1 MEQYLHYSERDYI
14 RMKVGDVL
22 MVCLEDSSVAP
33 IQKLVESLVVIG
45 PDSISVLREMLNEAT
60 KRKNQVEDDQDQVL
74 QGLRENLS
82 SLGLNFSSAKKP
94 GLVMRMRPSRMNDLM
109 RKQGI
114 LDEKM
119 QVQCQQLLQDSRD
132 LLIGLSIKLDLLSR
146 IEEYLEDWM
155 WGIFYLS
162 SNRMTKNNPLL
173 H

>member
-1 MEQYLHYSERDYI
+1 MEQFIHYSERDYI

-45 PDSISVLREMLNEAT
+45 PESISVLREMLNEAT

-94 GLVMRMRPSRMNDLM
+94 GLVMRMRPSRMHELM
-109 RKQGI
+109 RKQGVI
-114 LDEKM
+114 DENI
-119 QVQCQQLLQDSRD
+119 QLQCLQLLQDSRD
-132 LLIGLSIKLDLLSR
+132 LLVGLSIKLDLLSR

-162 SNRMTKNNPLL
+162 SNRLTKNNPLL